1 MQFKDIL
8 YNVEGDYAYVTI
20 DRPSVLNA
28 FTPVTLQELKSAL
41 DMAEKD
47 KNVGVIVLS
56 GSGDR
61 AFCAG
66 GRLQIFGALN
76 LVMRR
81 MRMHST
87 PNFRSRKKIV
97 PAKKT

>member
-8 YNVEGDYAYVTI
+8 YNVEGDYAYITI

-41 DMAEKD
+41 DMAERE
-47 KNVGVIVLS
+47 KNVGVIILS

-66 GRLQIFGALN
+66 GDMNWEGE
-76 LVMRR
+76 
-81 MRMHST
+81 
-87 PNFRSRKKIV
+87 KEE
-97 PAKKT
+97 